1 MSEIK
6 PQTKTSDLLALTA
19 PYNNPYQGNAPR
31 ILFVCSVGLLRSP
44 TAAAFFSERGYNT
57 RACGSMVGCAL
68 IPISANLVE
77 WAFQIAFM
85 THENKQETLALFD
98 GDVVTQEV
106 IRGKSVVLNICDDYD
121 YMQSGL
127 LTELESVA
135 HKVLPVDY
143 RRLED

>member
-1 MSEIK
+1 MNEIK
-6 PQTKTSDLLALTA
+6 PQTKTADLLALTA
-19 PYNNPYQGNAPR
+19 PYDNPYQGKAPR

-44 TAAAFFSERGYNT
+44 TAAAYFSERGYNT

-98 GDVVTQEV
+98 GDAVTQER
-106 IRGKSVVLNICDDYD
+106 ISAKSVVLNICDDYD
-121 YMQSGL
+121 FRQPELMA
-127 LTELESVA
+127 ELESVA
-135 HKVLPVDY
+135 HRILPVDY
-143 RRLED
+143 RQ